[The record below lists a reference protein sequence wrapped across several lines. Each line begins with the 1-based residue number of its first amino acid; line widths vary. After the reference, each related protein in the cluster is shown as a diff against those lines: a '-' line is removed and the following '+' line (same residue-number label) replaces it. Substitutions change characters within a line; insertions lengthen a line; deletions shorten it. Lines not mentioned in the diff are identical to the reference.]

1 MKIFISWGGSKSKAI
16 AEVLRDWIKLVLQ
29 AMRPWMS
36 TRDIDRGAIWLT
48 EIMDQL
54 KDTEVGIVCLTQ
66 ENKNRPWVLFEAGAL
81 VKGLTSNRVCTLL
94 IDLQPTDVEDP
105 LAQFNHTL
113 PTKEGMLSFIRT
125 LNARLGE
132 AGLDERALERSF
144 TTFWPQFEQDFHAA
158 IESNPVTET
167 LEPRS
172 EKEILVEI
180 LQNSR
185 SLHQRL
191 AALSAKKA
199 GEASLLRVLGA
210 QYGAGEK
217 FHEVTDLLN
226 DRVAGG
232 RLELLVCN
240 ENMGGDPA
248 LLTEKQLSVEYWYSG
263 KRLSKTVKEG
273 EMLILP

>member
-1 MKIFISWGGSKSKAI
+1 M
-16 AEVLRDWIKLVLQ
+16 
-29 AMRPWMS
+29 
-36 TRDIDRGAIWLT
+36 
-48 EIMDQL
+48 
-54 KDTEVGIVCLTQ
+54 
-66 ENKNRPWVLFEAGAL
+66 
-81 VKGLTSNRVCTLL
+81 
-94 IDLQPTDVEDP
+94 
-105 LAQFNHTL
+105 
-113 PTKEGMLSFIRT
+113 
-125 LNARLGE
+125 
-132 AGLDERALERSF
+132 DERALERSF